1 MLDAYAEVGV
11 YWLGVAKRVGGG
23 RSVKACKQRY
33 RRLVPDSEDKPSDAS
48 TPREEGTSL
57 DPHAILNPRR
67 MMRSV
72 ASQCDVPV
80 NALIHIDTEAGA
92 ITNALGTFNILDD
105 DNEAIFS
112 LFDEAVACVV
122 VQVASSRPDAE
133 EYAEDVV
140 NEYIT
145 KKFGEGACC
154 DSPEVCAAL
163 EEFIE
168 HQLYQID
175 KPKPK
180 KKPASSAASTKT
192 SVKRTGN
199 MIRLGGAGGPLIRLM
214 VEQDG
219 VTGKETVDEEASDME
234 KVLKHLAPIA
244 ARGGYVDEDQVLEY
258 MRNCDTYTLVRIL
271 SAPNTREALEGV
283 RESTQTQRSV
293 KDNFQRLLA
302 PTGSALDDF
311 TYLMTPLQVFRN
323 GRWMTLR
330 HVHEQPSKWADPD
343 DKIPMKN
350 GLSFLKL
357 PSEIVI
363 NKWSAWMAKT
373 WCDTATVIDT
383 SGDDWRVTEHVQ
395 FCYGLELNDR
405 QPYTAEQRQAFAS
418 SFEHFTDQW
427 QAEMKDK
434 TDRFDAKYVWTSVRP
449 GVRNEGMVM
458 ARSTLEDWPIL
469 IEVTGR
475 NPKVFS
481 AMAKTTTVT
490 PEVAAY
496 IRGGGR
502 IAVVQ
507 QQ

>member
-1 MLDAYAEVGV
+1 MDENPRNTKILEKYFLSTTLNSRKLELTHAPAIFLSLSLSICISTSLSPCVRLSVSVSLSVSSRTRKMGSWTPEEDARLLDAYAEVGV

-199 MIRLGGAGGPLIRLM
+199 MIQI
-214 VEQDG
+214 
-219 VTGKETVDEEASDME
+219 
-234 KVLKHLAPIA
+234 
-244 ARGGYVDEDQVLEY
+244 
-258 MRNCDTYTLVRIL
+258 
-271 SAPNTREALEGV
+271 
-283 RESTQTQRSV
+283 
-293 KDNFQRLLA
+293 
-302 PTGSALDDF
+302 
-311 TYLMTPLQVFRN
+311 
-323 GRWMTLR
+323 GRA
-330 HVHEQPSKWADPD
+330 HV
-343 DKIPMKN
+343 
-350 GLSFLKL
+350 
-357 PSEIVI
+357 
-363 NKWSAWMAKT
+363 
-373 WCDTATVIDT
+373 
-383 SGDDWRVTEHVQ
+383 
-395 FCYGLELNDR
+395 
-405 QPYTAEQRQAFAS
+405 
-418 SFEHFTDQW
+418 
-427 QAEMKDK
+427 
-434 TDRFDAKYVWTSVRP
+434 
-449 GVRNEGMVM
+449 
-458 ARSTLEDWPIL
+458 
-469 IEVTGR
+469 
-475 NPKVFS
+475 
-481 AMAKTTTVT
+481 
-490 PEVAAY
+490 
-496 IRGGGR
+496 
-502 IAVVQ
+502 
-507 QQ
+507 